1 MENKN
6 LIIDDIF
13 MYELA
18 DFYKVFGDSTR
29 LKIMYVLMEAEK
41 SVTEIGELVNM
52 SQSSVSHQLRIL
64 RQNGLVKFVKDG
76 KKVIYSLDD
85 NHVTTLLQQ
94 GIVHL
99 KHKKGE
105 DIDE

>member
-1 MENKN
+1 MEKEN
-6 LIIDDIF
+6 LVIDDIF

-29 LKIMYVLMEAEK
+29 LKILYVLMESEK
-41 SVTEIGELVNM
+41 SVTEIGALVNM

-64 RQNGLVKFVKDG
+64 RQNGLVKYFKNG
-76 KKVIYSLDD
+76 KQVIYSLDD
-85 NHVTTLLQQ
+85 EHVTTLLKQ

-99 KHKKGE
+99 KHKKG
-105 DIDE
+105 DE